1 MTQPGL
7 MAWRSIKTRDQT
19 IMTTLSLE
27 AVSTVRSS
35 AYRKTAWRLMPFLML
50 CYLCAYLDR
59 VNVGFAKLQ
68 MMNDLA
74 LSETVYGLGAGVFFI
89 GYFLS
94 EVPSNIILHKVGARV
109 WIARIMITWGIV
121 SALFAFVETAWQF
134 YALRFLLGIAEAGLA
149 PGLLLYL
156 TYWFPSYRRA
166 RMTVLWFIAIPLSGM
181 VGGPLSGW
189 IMNHFAGVHGW
200 AGWQWMFVLEAVP
213 TVVVGLL
220 VLSYLK
226 DGVHQATW
234 LNDEEKAL
242 ITREQAEDDQQKV
255 THASIGEFIR
265 DRRLWLL
272 AAIYFC
278 VVMGQYAITFW
289 LPPLV
294 RNAGV
299 SDPLHI
305 GFLTS
310 LPYLCAIAAMLLVGR
325 SGDKHRERRWHLI
338 VPMIAGAIGLS
349 LAAMM
354 GGNPTLSILSL
365 CLAASGIL
373 SATSLFWMLPTTL
386 LGGVSAAAGIAAVN
400 SLANLAGFCS
410 PYLIGW
416 ITTLTGSSAIGMY
429 LITGVLFLGA
439 SLVLR
444 IPAALVNR

>member
-1 MTQPGL
+1 
-7 MAWRSIKTRDQT
+7 
-19 IMTTLSLE
+19 MTTLSLE
-27 AVSTVRSS
+27 AVSTVRSN

-74 LSETVYGLGAGVFFI
+74 LSETVYGLGAGMFFI
-89 GYFLS
+89 GYFLC

-166 RMTVLWFIAIPLSGM
+166 RMTVLWFVAIPLSGM

-189 IMNHFAGVHGW
+189 IMTHFAGMHGW

-226 DGVHQATW
+226 DGVHQANW
-234 LNDEEKAL
+234 LNDDEKAL
-242 ITREQAEDDQQKV
+242 ISRELAEDDQKKV
-255 THASIGEFIR
+255 THASVGEFIR

-289 LPPLV
+289 LPTLV

-299 SDPLHI
+299 SDPMKI
-305 GFLTS
+305 GVLTS
-310 LPYLCAIAAMLLVGR
+310 LPYLCAIVAMLYAGR

-338 VPMIAGAIGLS
+338 IPMITGAIGLT

-354 GGNPTLSILSL
+354 GGNVTLSILSL

-373 SATSLFWMLPTTL
+373 AATSMFWMLPTTL

-400 SLANLAGFCS
+400 SFANLAGFCS

-429 LITGVLFLGA
+429 LITGVLVSGA
-439 SLVLR
+439 LLVLR

>member
-1 MTQPGL
+1 
-7 MAWRSIKTRDQT
+7 
-19 IMTTLSLE
+19 MTTLSLE
-27 AVSTVRSS
+27 AVSTVRSN

-74 LSETVYGLGAGVFFI
+74 LSETVYGLGAGMFFI
-89 GYFLS
+89 GYFLC

-166 RMTVLWFIAIPLSGM
+166 RMTVLWFVAIPLSGM

-189 IMNHFAGVHGW
+189 IMTHFAGMHGW

-226 DGVHQATW
+226 DGVHQASW
-234 LNDEEKAL
+234 LNDDEKSL
-242 ITREQAEDDQQKV
+242 IARELAEDDQHKV
-255 THASIGEFIR
+255 THASVGEFIR

-289 LPPLV
+289 LPTLV

-299 SDPLHI
+299 SDPMKI
-305 GFLTS
+305 GVLTS
-310 LPYLCAIAAMLLVGR
+310 LPYLCAIVAMLYAGR

-338 VPMIAGAIGLS
+338 IPMIAGAIGLT

-354 GGNPTLSILSL
+354 GGNVTLSILSL

-373 SATSLFWMLPTTL
+373 SATSMFWMLPTTL

-400 SLANLAGFCS
+400 SFANLAGFCS

-429 LITGVLFLGA
+429 LITGVLVAGA
-439 SLVLR
+439 LLVLR